1 MRIRMLGRKEI
12 YLISEEGAATD
23 DLMKSIFLAIETKST
38 PNSFRHFLKQVEGG
52 EGQEALKTLRA
63 FTPRSRQKSV
73 ISGQG
78 RLVKKFTNLVFNSS
92 DASLS
97 VIMDASVS
105 QTRLITQG
113 LSPPHSIRPFVIE
126 AETIPISDK
135 DLVIAPTFDQPK
147 VVDTLGD
154 DASKD
159 IAATSPKAKSSL

>member
-1 MRIRMLGRKEI
+1 ESVIVFGNLEHKAGEVSDYRCPYE
-12 YLISEEGAATD
+12 SGALVGED
-23 DLMKSIFLAIETKST
+23 MKRRVSDLSALRS
-38 PNSFRHFLKQVEGG
+38 
-52 EGQEALKTLRA
+52 GQEALKTLRA